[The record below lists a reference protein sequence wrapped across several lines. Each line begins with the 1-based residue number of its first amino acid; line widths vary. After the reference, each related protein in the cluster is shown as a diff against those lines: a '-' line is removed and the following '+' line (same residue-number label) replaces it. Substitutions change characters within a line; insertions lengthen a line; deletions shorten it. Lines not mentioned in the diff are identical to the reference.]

1 MFVLREELEAL
12 STIRM
17 QLDTLRLRVL
27 KVAAVVKVS
36 ARRIW
41 LHLSAEHPS
50 VSLFRHLGAAL
61 APT

>member
-1 MFVLREELEAL
+1 
-12 STIRM
+12 M
-17 QLDTLRLRVL
+17 QMDTLRLRVL

-50 VSLFRHLGAAL
+50 VSLFRYLGAAL